1 MSSSQAYRQE
11 LFYSSGYAWVIVGVD
26 VDELLNTTSTDMLLS
41 MNCTL
46 DMIKTVLNYTLVV
59 EPAVT
64 ENNTKVR

>member
-1 MSSSQAYRQE
+1 M
-11 LFYSSGYAWVIVGVD
+11 D

-46 DMIKTVLNYTLVV
+46 DMIRTVLNYTLVV

-64 ENNTKVR
+64 ENNTEVR

>member
-1 MSSSQAYRQE
+1 M
-11 LFYSSGYAWVIVGVD
+11 D

-64 ENNTKVR
+64 MVFGYYTIII